1 LEFYWKVFKTPNGSS
16 SYFLHPWLFCW
27 ALLKESEEQMKEKY
41 TFGWH
46 DPRSL
51 YGEPKMVK
59 VEEDK
64 PNVPLWFRLV
74 VKLFYWRNK

>member
-1 LEFYWKVFKTPNGSS
+1 
-16 SYFLHPWLFCW
+16 
-27 ALLKESEEQMKEKY
+27 MKKRY

-51 YGEPKMVK
+51 YGEPKRF
-59 VEEDK
+59 EEDK

-74 VKLFYWRNK
+74 VKLFYWSEK

>member
-1 LEFYWKVFKTPNGSS
+1 
-16 SYFLHPWLFCW
+16 
-27 ALLKESEEQMKEKY
+27 MKEKY

-51 YGEPKMVK
+51 YGEPKMVE

-74 VKLFYWRNK
+74 VKLFYWSKK

>member
-1 LEFYWKVFKTPNGSS
+1 
-16 SYFLHPWLFCW
+16 
-27 ALLKESEEQMKEKY
+27 MKKRY

-51 YGEPKMVK
+51 YGEPKRF
-59 VEEDK
+59 EEDKPNK

-74 VKLFYWRNK
+74 VKLFYWSKK

>member
-1 LEFYWKVFKTPNGSS
+1 
-16 SYFLHPWLFCW
+16 
-27 ALLKESEEQMKEKY
+27 MKKRY

-51 YGEPKMVK
+51 YGEPKRF
-59 VEEDK
+59 EEDK

-74 VKLFYWRNK
+74 VKLFYRSKK

>member
-1 LEFYWKVFKTPNGSS
+1 
-16 SYFLHPWLFCW
+16 
-27 ALLKESEEQMKEKY
+27 MKKRY

-51 YGEPKMVK
+51 YGGVK
-59 VEEDK
+59 PNK

-74 VKLFYWRNK
+74 VKLFYWSKK

>member
-1 LEFYWKVFKTPNGSS
+1 
-16 SYFLHPWLFCW
+16 
-27 ALLKESEEQMKEKY
+27 MKERY

-46 DPRSL
+46 DPRGL
-51 YGEPKMVK
+51 YGEPEMVK

-74 VKLFYWRNK
+74 VKLFYWSKK